1 MIGTFLECSVTARPL
16 APSFEFYSA
25 LGFTSI
31 PVADTLLHPYLVLF
45 DGDIAIGLHDRDGP
59 SPLLT
64 FVRPNLKD
72 YIRALRRVGITPDDA
87 HLDDNEF
94 HRVGFTDATGQEI
107 ELLEARTFPP
117 GDWNRQNVAACGK
130 FLEFSLPTDA
140 LDSARDYWQQLGFAI
155 TDGGDSPHPWQRLEG
170 RGLAI
175 GLHEAH
181 FRAGLSFRAP
191 HLEARLEY
199 LRAKGIAT
207 RSGNPIAARDQ
218 QAATLTAPEGT
229 SIYLFDVAAL

>member
-1 MIGTFLECSVTARPL
+1 MVGTFLECSVAARPL

-31 PVADTLLHPYLVLF
+31 PVGDTLHYPYLVFF
-45 DGDIAIGLHDRDGP
+45 DGDIAIGLHDLDRP
-59 SPLLT
+59 SPRLT

-72 YIRALRRVGITPDDA
+72 YVRALRRLSITLDDA
-87 HLDDNEF
+87 HLADHEF
-94 HRVGFTDATGQEI
+94 HRVGFTDPTGQSI

-117 GDWNRQNVAACGK
+117 GDWNRQNVSACGK

-140 LDSARDYWQQLGFAI
+140 LDGTRDYWQQLGFRP
-155 TDGGDSPHPWQRLEG
+155 TGGGDAPHPWLRLEG
-170 RGLAI
+170 HGVAI
-175 GLHEAH
+175 GLHETH

-199 LRAKGIAT
+199 LRAKGITT
-207 RSGNPIAARDQ
+207 RLGNPLAARDQ
-218 QAATLTAPEGT
+218 HAATLTAPEGT
-229 SIYLFDVAAL
+229 PLYLFDVAAL